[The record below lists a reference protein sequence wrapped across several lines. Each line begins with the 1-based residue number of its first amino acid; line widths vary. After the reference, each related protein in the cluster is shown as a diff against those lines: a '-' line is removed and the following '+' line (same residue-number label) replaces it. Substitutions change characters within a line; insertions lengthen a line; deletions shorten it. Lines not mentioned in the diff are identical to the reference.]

1 MCALLR
7 TRLILTM
14 LETLFLAATVILG
27 ALFALMIR
35 ERAIGVRYASELREK
50 LDRATVDAVA
60 KIQQGWKNTL
70 HFLEHNVLLKGL
82 HMVTYI
88 ALVQVRFAERKLM
101 QLSQKLRSFRRDHHV
116 LRRSTHKL
124 TQWTEEH
131 REGEE
136 R

>member
-1 MCALLR
+1 
-7 TRLILTM
+7 M
-14 LETLFLAATVILG
+14 LETLFLVATALLG
-27 ALFALMIR
+27 ALFALMLR
-35 ERAIGVRYASELREK
+35 ERTNGVRYAPALREK
-50 LDRATVDAVA
+50 LDRLTLDTVE
-60 KIQQGWKNTL
+60 KIKLSWKDSL
-70 HFLEHNVLLKGL
+70 HFLERNVLLKGL

-88 ALVQVRFAERKLM
+88 ALVQVRFAERKLV
-101 QLSQKLRSFRRDHHV
+101 QLSQKLRTFRMDHHV